1 MSTEILSIHSK
12 TPEIRKIK
20 IVADA
25 IRDGAV
31 ILYPT
36 DTGFTL
42 GCQLANKNAITK
54 LRTIRK
60 LPMSKA
66 LTFLCSSL
74 SNVSEFAKVSNK
86 AYKTIRGLIPGPFT
100 FVLPATKQVPKFAQN
115 PKRKTSGI
123 RVPDNDL
130 SQLLLMNVGT
140 PIISISARIEGED
153 YFKNPEDI
161 VNYFAPQVDLAV
173 QSDEYHFVGEST
185 VIDMTTDDFSI
196 MRHGAGIGK
205 VLEFVDY
212 EED

>member
-1 MSTEILSIHSK
+1 MPSEILSIHSQ

-20 IVADA
+20 LVADA
-25 IRDGAV
+25 IKDGAV

-42 GCQLANKNAITK
+42 GCQLSNKTAITK
-54 LRTIRK
+54 LRAIRK

-66 LTFLCSSL
+66 LTFLCNSL
-74 SNVSEFAKVSNK
+74 SNISEFAKVSNK

-100 FVLPATKQVPKFAQN
+100 FVLPATKQVPKYAQN

-130 SQLLLMNVGT
+130 SQLLLMEVGS

-153 YFKNPEDI
+153 YFKHPEDI
-161 VNYFAPQVDLAV
+161 VRYFAPQVDLAV
-173 QSDEYHFVGEST
+173 QSDAYNFIGEST
-185 VIDMTTDDFSI
+185 VVDMTTDDFSI
-196 MRHGAGIGK
+196 LRHGAGISK
-205 VLEFVDY
+205 VLEFVNYD
-212 EED
+212 ED